1 MRRHFR
7 LVFVTVAVFTVACG
21 MASGCLLLLYGAA
34 IPEGLSNFQQ
44 HLSTLFNVGAGAI
57 IGLLGSRAFE

>member
-1 MRRHFR
+1 MKKHFR
-7 LVFVTVAVFTVACG
+7 LVLATVAVLTLSCG
-21 MASGCLLLLYGAA
+21 IGAGYLAVEYG
-34 IPEGLSNFQQ
+34 EGMTETLSNFQQ